1 MSSYSV
7 DKVVTF
13 LKERDKERSLKCLQ
27 KQQFFNLDLQ
37 PNLQSD
43 FHGRSNVINYQE
55 HFQHISSF

>member
-13 LKERDKERSLKCLQ
+13 LKERDKERYLKCLQ

-43 FHGRSNVINYQE
+43 FHGHNNVINYQG